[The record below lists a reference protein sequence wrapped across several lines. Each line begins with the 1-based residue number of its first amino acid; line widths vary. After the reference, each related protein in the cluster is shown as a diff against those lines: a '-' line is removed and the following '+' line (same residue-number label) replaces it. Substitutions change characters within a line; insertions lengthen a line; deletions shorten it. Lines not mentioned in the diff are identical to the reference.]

1 MQKAY
6 SLQQFEIAQA
16 QTLEEER
23 RNLLAR
29 FGAVT
34 LEMEGVRA
42 QIPALEQRLRTLV
55 QAAAQR
61 VGTRNFIN
69 ARIEGPNLIC
79 EMPDEPV
86 IAPSD
91 GFAVMDSS
99 LSAGVASDVARI
111 NGEAIATKR

>member
-16 QTLEEER
+16 QALEEER

-34 LEMEGVRA
+34 LEMESVRA

-79 EMPDEPV
+79 EMPDEP
-86 IAPSD
+86 APSD